1 MRDEEISKLT
11 YSQIIALI
19 RRLLEELEI
28 RAMER
33 AV

>member
-1 MRDEEISKLT
+1 MRDEDISKLT